1 MLKLPNVL
9 HDARRRSCVM
19 QALFV
24 LQFHHRNKKNKI
36 DRLITCHGFK
46 NGRKD
51 EQCSQTGDVI
61 FSSLIPLAVYTLFGS
76 VVKKPFGSCMYPEY
90 PVLDKRYKDYKEFSF
105 DMVMNHYWINIPFSD

>member
-1 MLKLPNVL
+1 MSCTTHAGEVVLCKLCLYCNFTNG
-9 HDARRRSCVM
+9 M
-19 QALFV
+19 KKY
-24 LQFHHRNKKNKI
+24 KKNKI

-105 DMVMNHYWINIPFSD
+105 DMIMNHYWINIPFSD